1 LIVMEIAGEGR
12 GTGGLYERTFQTIDH
27 PVFVI
32 ADDGRIVVAN
42 RATGELFGQDAA
54 ELAGRRCHEVFHGR
68 TDFIDECPF
77 RRACRSGRRERT
89 VVHLGP
95 RWFVAAIEPLETGGA
110 VHTLLE
116 ITRLRETEAMLT
128 GFLTDAVLRLAR
140 PTGVIAET
148 LSSLADDLESGRLT
162 PEEVAL
168 ALRCEAAGARGL
180 TATINALK
188 NSVAGEMHELPEDYR
203 RFLLQ

>member
-1 LIVMEIAGEGR
+1 MESAAGNQGR
-12 GTGGLYERTFQTIDH
+12 DTIYERAFEAIDH

-32 ADDGRIVVAN
+32 GPDGTIEVAN
-42 RATGELFGQDAA
+42 RATGELLGEPA
-54 ELAGRRCHEVFHGR
+54 EALLGRRCHEVFHGR
-68 TDFIDECPF
+68 PDFIDECPF
-77 RRACRSGRRERT
+77 RSSCRTGKRERR
-89 VVHLGP
+89 VVHQDS
-95 RWFVAAIEPLETGGA
+95 RWFIALVEPLETGGA

-148 LSSLADDLESGRLT
+148 LSALADDLESGRLT

-168 ALRCEAAGARGL
+168 TLRCEAAGARGL
-180 TATINALK
+180 TTTINALK
-188 NSVAGEMHELPEDYR
+188 NSIAGDLKGIPEDYR
-203 RFLLQ
+203 RFLLE

>member
-1 LIVMEIAGEGR
+1 METAAGSQ
-12 GTGGLYERTFQTIDH
+12 GGDTIYRQAFEAIDH
-27 PVFVI
+27 PVYVI
-32 ADDGRIVVAN
+32 GPDGTIEAAN
-42 RATGELFGQDAA
+42 RATGEMVGEPVEAL
-54 ELAGRRCHEVFHGR
+54 LGRRCHEVFHGHS
-68 TDFIDECPF
+68 DFIDACPF
-77 RRACRSGRRERT
+77 RRSCTTGTRERT
-89 VVHLGP
+89 VIHQNS

-148 LSSLADDLESGRLT
+148 LVALADDLESGHLT

-168 ALRCEAAGARGL
+168 TLRCEAAGARGL

-188 NSVAGEMHELPEDYR
+188 NSVAGDLKGIPEDYR
-203 RFLLQ
+203 RFLLE